1 MNFAYKHNGQVI
13 DLEYDEDDAADQD
26 GSVWSCK
33 VTYQGKIVTKL
44 LSDHE
49 ETFAEECA
57 KHFERHCIEAKFE
70 AGMDRGQELYEDRMC
85 T

>member
-1 MNFAYKHNGQVI
+1 MNFSYTHNSQVI

-33 VTYQGKIVTKL
+33 VTYQGKIVTKML
-44 LSDHE
+44 ADHE
-49 ETFAEECA
+49 ETFAEACA

-70 AGMDRGQELYEDRMC
+70 AEMDRGQERYEDRMAS
-85 T
+85 